1 MLNKINKNRK
11 SFEEILEKLEELAK
25 ENKVKEQRLIDE
37 GEDYG
42 GLILDVNEC
51 TAELELNIKL
61 LTERKTERKSTVADV
76 SKDSANIQK
85 INLNEHS
92 QSIKLTYPNL
102 QSRNI
107 LVTSCNGRR
116 FGRFFFFHT
125 Q

>member
-42 GLILDVNEC
+42 ELILDVNEC

-85 INLNEHS
+85 INLHEQS
-92 QSIKLTYPNL
+92 QSINLPKLTIEKY
-102 QSRNI
+102 SRDI
-107 LVTSCNGRR
+107 MQWQA
-116 FGRFFFFHT
+116 FWEIYFFFNR